1 MDANRAA
8 IAANHAYRAG
18 DLEQAR
24 QLIDQAATL
33 DPSRAGLWQQHRE
46 QIAARRLILDARAA
60 HAAGDQQ
67 RADKL
72 LGDARELDPRMP
84 AIWDG
89 DLHTSLPARLASR
102 SSVREAPASGPRLP
116 PTANRLA
123 TRADAAAPQPGISA
137 QADQD
142 SPRPSSSARSH
153 PQQPESSPAAD
164 SGSSSAPSSGSA
176 PARPRL
182 HPGIATHDAD
192 TSAPTTTSDLA
203 RWPTSDPCI
212 TGQNLRSKE
221 QIRPEPGT
229 GQPPYGKQRQPGTAA
244 GTEPVGDRN
253 PQRSAAPNADWRD
266 QVLRQARQPGQPG
279 PKWPH
284 SPALHH
290 TPELGAR
297 MPDLSQA
304 GDLASTSCPRSD
316 RPDFEHRTRAGR
328 RRISRPG

>member
-164 SGSSSAPSSGSA
+164 SGSSSAPSSARRQPDRDFIQGSRRMTQTPA
-176 PARPRL
+176 PRQPPATWHVGRRPIPVSPARTYGRKSKFGQNRVPASRRTGNSVSPAPQPRQNRSMTATL
-182 HPGIATHDAD
+182 SGRQHPMPTGVTRF
-192 TSAPTTTSDLA
+192 SAKPVSRDSLA
-203 RWPTSDPCI
+203 RSGLTVPPC
-212 TGQNLRSKE
+212 T
-221 QIRPEPGT
+221 IRP
-229 GQPPYGKQRQPGTAA
+229 KL
-244 GTEPVGDRN
+244 V
-253 PQRSAAPNADWRD
+253 
-266 QVLRQARQPGQPG
+266 
-279 PKWPH
+279 
-284 SPALHH
+284 AL
-290 TPELGAR
+290 
-297 MPDLSQA
+297 MSDLSQA